1 MMVVVMVVVGVGV
14 GGGGVLG
21 VLPSLSYGQQLQR
34 TLEQL
39 REALGRETR
48 PSLKQSVTIRQSFCA
63 GFVLP
68 GPAAW
73 P

>member
-1 MMVVVMVVVGVGV
+1 MMVVMVVVGVA
-14 GGGGVLG
+14 GGRVLG
-21 VLPSLSYGQQLQR
+21 VLPSLSYGQQLQH

-48 PSLKQSVTIRQSFCA
+48 PSLKQSVTIRQSFSA